1 VSILE
6 GCVSTMHG
14 ALIGGGLIT
23 AYAYGLG
30 ATDFHI
36 GLIGGLTTL
45 ANAGLLLGAGA
56 SVRLGA
62 RKPVVFRAGLASRL
76 SWSLLAVI
84 PFLPLP
90 PIARVWMFLGV
101 LGFAHLLQQVAGS
114 PWMSWMADLVP
125 EAERGRY
132 FSVRNSVCGAVGMVC
147 ALTVGRAF
155 DHLRATATWAQGLG
169 AFVPFFSLAAVFA
182 VGSAAL
188 YTRQWEPPMRGETA
202 RRPHHMLRMAFRHP
216 AFRPLLRFQ
225 ILWAVACGIG
235 GPFFGAHMIKNLQMT
250 MSQIALYGILAGL
263 AALAA
268 QPVWGRLAD
277 RFGNRPVLAFNI
289 FMVFLSPFI
298 WLFATPTFH
307 LPVWIDG
314 LFSGLF
320 WPGVNLTLFNLVIS
334 TAPEENRQSYLATN
348 GVISGLGHFA
358 AAALGGRI
366 ALYLGDL
373 AFPLGAQVFV
383 NFHVLFV
390 LSALIRIAL
399 LPSALRLHEPRAQP
413 LRAMISGLVDA
424 RSRWGAMIFAG
435 IEQGISFVRAG
446 PARRGARPRGGA
458 EGGDPPVT
466 P

>member
-1 VSILE
+1 MSILE

-45 ANAGLLLGAGA
+45 ANAGLLLGARA

-62 RKPVVFRAGLASRL
+62 RKPVVIRAGLASRL
-76 SWSLLAVI
+76 SWAMLAVI
-84 PFLPLP
+84 PFLPMP
-90 PIARVWMFLGV
+90 PLARVWLFLGV
-101 LGFAHLLQQVAGS
+101 IGLAHLLLQMASS
-114 PWMSWMADLVP
+114 PWISWMTDLVP

-132 FSVRNSVCGAVGMVC
+132 FGMRNTICGAVGMVC
-147 ALTVGRAF
+147 AFTVGRTF
-155 DHLRATATWAQGLG
+155 DHLRATASWAQGLG

-182 VGSAAL
+182 VGSTAL
-188 YTRQWEPPMRGETA
+188 YARQWEPPMRGET
-202 RRPHHMLRMAFRHP
+202 MLRPDRMLRVPLRHP
-216 AFRPLLRFQ
+216 AFRALLRFQ
-225 ILWAVACGIG
+225 IFWAVACGIG
-235 GPFFGAHMIKNLQMT
+235 GPFFGAHMIKNLRMT
-250 MSQIALYGILAGL
+250 MSQFALYGILSGL
-263 AALAA
+263 AALAS
-268 QPVWGRLAD
+268 QPLWGRIAD

-298 WLFATPTFH
+298 WLFATSSFL

-320 WPGVNLTLFNLVIS
+320 WPGLNLALFNLVIG

-348 GVISGLGHFA
+348 GVISGLGHFG
-358 AAALGGRI
+358 AAALGGWL
-366 ALYLGDL
+366 ALRMDGLALRLGS
-373 AFPLGAQVFV
+373 QVFV

-390 LSALIRIAL
+390 LSALIRLAL
-399 LPSALRLHEPRAQP
+399 LPSAMRLHEPRAQP
-413 LRAMISGLVDA
+413 VRALISGLADA

-435 IEQGISFVRAG
+435 IEQGISFVR
-446 PARRGARPRGGA
+446 RRR
-458 EGGDPPVT
+458 
-466 P
+466 